1 MTTYNSPFAGDV
13 IQPTDVS
20 YASYNIST
28 DITLVW
34 PINGNVSTDVAARI
48 LNINPSTSGLSAY
61 MPPANQVSVG
71 LDALIKNPSS
81 YSLDIVNANGG
92 AITTIGA
99 GEAKYIFV
107 TDNSSVAGVWGV
119 IDFGIGT
126 SSPDASALAG
136 NGLLAISSTLNQSHP
151 TSALVDGYTFASS
164 DRALNKVWDGGAGSV
179 TLPVSSSLGSN
190 WFTILKNNGTGT
202 LTVNTSGLD
211 LIDTA
216 ANKDFQPNESAFILS
231 TGSGYVTVGY
241 GTSANFFFTALV
253 KPVTTG
259 SYIITATEA
268 QSIIQQYV
276 GSLTGN
282 VTVYYPPV
290 VQLYVISN
298 QVTDNGY
305 TLTVTTGLP
314 GAVDA
319 IVPAGNQSSL
329 ICDGINFFNANT
341 VQSGGSV
348 VNLVNGTAANP
359 SIYFGS
365 EPNTGIYRP
374 GSGTLGVSILGVDEF
389 NVNTSGVEVFG
400 DVVAVNASFTG
411 TGTFEGG
418 ISGGDFN

>member
-20 YASYNIST
+20 YASYNISV

-48 LNINPSTSGLSAY
+48 LNINPSSAGLSAY

-71 LDALIKNPSS
+71 LDALIKNPSA
-81 YSLDIVNANGG
+81 YSLDIVNADGG

-107 TDNSSVAGVWGV
+107 TDNSSTAGVWGV

-151 TSALVDGYTFASS
+151 TSSLTAGHTFTSS
-164 DRALNKVWDGGAGSV
+164 DRALSKIWDGGAGSV

-190 WFTILKNNGTGT
+190 WFTIVKNNGTGT
-202 LTVNTSGLD
+202 LTINTSGLD

-216 ANKDFQPNESAFILS
+216 ATKDFQPNESAFILS
-231 TGSGYVTVGY
+231 TGAGYVTVGY

-253 KPVTTG
+253 KPVTSG
-259 SYIITATEA
+259 AYNITAAEA

-276 GSLTGN
+276 GSLSGN
-282 VTVYYPPV
+282 VIVTYPPV

-305 TLTVTTGLP
+305 TLTLTTGLP
-314 GAVDA
+314 GAIDA
-319 IVPAGNQSSL
+319 VIPAGNQSSI

-348 VNLVNGTAANP
+348 LSLVNGSASNP

-365 EPNTGIYRP
+365 EANTGIYRP
-374 GSGTLGVSILGVDEF
+374 GVGTLGVSILGVNTF
-389 NVNTSGVEVFG
+389 NVTSSGI
-400 DVVAVNASFTG
+400 DTIG
-411 TGTFEGG
+411 TGNFEAG
-418 ISGGDFN
+418 ISGGNFN

>member
-20 YASYNIST
+20 YASYNISD

-34 PINGNVSTDVAARI
+34 PINGNTSTDVAARI
-48 LNINPSTSGLSAY
+48 LNINPSTAGLSVY

-71 LDALIKNPSS
+71 LDALIKNPSA
-81 YSLDIVNANGG
+81 YSLDIVDADGNAI
-92 AITTIGA
+92 ATIGA
-99 GEAKYIFV
+99 GEAKYLFI
-107 TDNSSVAGVWGV
+107 TNNSSTAGIWGV
-119 IDFGIGT
+119 IDFGIGI

-151 TSALVDGYTFASS
+151 ASSFSDGYTFTNL
-164 DRALNKVWDGGAGSV
+164 DRALNKVWDSGAGSA
-179 TLPVSSSLGSN
+179 TLPVSASVGSN
-190 WFTILKNNGTGT
+190 WFTIVKNNGTGT
-202 LTVNTSGLD
+202 LTINASGMD

-216 ANKDFQPNESAFILS
+216 SNKEFQPNESAFILS

-253 KPVTTG
+253 KPVTSG
-259 SYIITATEA
+259 SYTITASEA
-268 QSIIQQYV
+268 QSIIQEYV
-276 GSLTGN
+276 GTLSGN
-282 VTVYYPPV
+282 VTAYYPPV
-290 VQLYVISN
+290 VQLYIISN

-314 GAVDA
+314 GAIDA
-319 IVPAGNQSSL
+319 IIPAGNQSSL
-329 ICDGINFFNANT
+329 ICDGINFYNANT
-341 VQSGGSV
+341 VQAGGSV
-348 VNLVNGTAANP
+348 TSLVNGSASNP

-374 GSGTLGVSILGVDEF
+374 GSGTLGVSILGTDTF
-389 NVNTSGVEVFG
+389 NVTATGIDTIGNV
-400 DVVAVNASFTG
+400 DAIG
-411 TGTFEGG
+411 TGNFEGG

>member
-20 YASYNIST
+20 YASYNISV

-48 LNINPSTSGLSAY
+48 LNINPSSAGLSAY

-71 LDALIKNPSS
+71 LDALIKNPSA
-81 YSLDIVNANGG
+81 YSLDIVNADGG

-107 TDNSSVAGVWGV
+107 TDNSSTAGVWGV

-136 NGLLAISSTLNQSHP
+136 SGLLATSSTLNQSHP
-151 TSALVDGYTFASS
+151 TSPLTSGYTFLSS
-164 DRALNKVWDGGAGSV
+164 DRALSKVWELGAGSV
-179 TLPVSSSLGSN
+179 TLPASSSLGGN
-190 WFTILKNNGTGT
+190 WFTIVKNNGTGT
-202 LTVNTSGLD
+202 LTINTSGLD

-216 ANKDFQPNESAFILS
+216 SNKDFQPNESAFILS
-231 TGSGYVTVGY
+231 TGTGYVTVGY
-241 GTSANFFFTALV
+241 GISTNFFFTAIV
-253 KPVTTG
+253 KPITSG
-259 SYIITATEA
+259 AYSITAAEA
-268 QSIIQQYV
+268 QSVIQQYV
-276 GSLTGN
+276 GVLTGD
-282 VTVYYPPV
+282 VTVTYPPV

-298 QVTDNGY
+298 QVTANGFS
-305 TLTVTTGLP
+305 LTVTTGIGGSSTAL
-314 GAVDA
+314 
-319 IVPAGNQSSL
+319 IPAGNQATV
-329 ICDGINFFNANT
+329 ICDGVNFFNANT
-341 VQSGGSV
+341 VQAGGSV
-348 VNLVNGTAANP
+348 VNLVNGSTSNP

-374 GSGTLGVSILGVDEF
+374 GVGTLGVSILGANKF
-389 NVNTSGVEVFG
+389 NVTSSGIE
-400 DVVAVNASFTG
+400 TIG
-411 TGTFEGG
+411 TGNFEAG